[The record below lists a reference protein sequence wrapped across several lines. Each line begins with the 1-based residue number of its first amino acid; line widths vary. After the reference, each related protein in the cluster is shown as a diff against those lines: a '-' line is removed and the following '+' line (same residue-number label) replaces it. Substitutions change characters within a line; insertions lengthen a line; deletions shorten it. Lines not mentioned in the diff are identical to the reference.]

1 MKFVHIRFNK
11 IDGFVRVYDRTRCLV
26 LFGPKKYD
34 DIYDR
39 IRHVV
44 GLISGITYAFFR
56 KDAKVK
62 NDSYNS
68 LPLEE
73 TLILHNVIVHIK
85 SKFNKDQNLY

>member
-1 MKFVHIRFNK
+1 MHIRFNK
-11 IDGFVRVYDRTRCLV
+11 IDGFIRVYGRTRYLV

-44 GLISGITYAFFR
+44 GLINGITYVFFR
-56 KDAKVK
+56 KYATVK